1 MAYFSLYTPKKGHPM
16 QTLANTFADRTFG
29 YEQIAREGMVALYR
43 QTHTA
48 SGVVRYETVRL
59 HIQAAHTWPNGQTTP
74 EKEAYP
80 SSTAWGRRGWTFF
93 TLAEAQAHMQTLLAQ
108 PTTEEDEADPAPDD
122 GDAPVA

>member
-1 MAYFSLYTPKKGHPM
+1 MQSMARH
-16 QTLANTFADRTFG
+16 FADRTFQ
-29 YEQIAREGMVALYR
+29 YDQIAREGMVAIYT

-80 SSTAWGRRGWTFF
+80 SSAAWGRRGWTFF
-93 TLAEAQAHMQTLLAQ
+93 ALSAAQAHMQTLLAQ
-108 PTTEEDEADPAPDD
+108 QANEGDPATAEDDEAAPETEA
-122 GDAPVA
+122 GDAPLA

>member
-1 MAYFSLYTPKKGHPM
+1 M
-16 QTLANTFADRTFG
+16 QTLARTFADRTFS
-29 YEQIAREGMVALYR
+29 YEQLAREGMVALYA

-93 TLAEAQAHMQTLLAQ
+93 TRADAEAQMQTLLAQ
-108 PTTEEDEADPAPDD
+108 QTNDSDTEPTEGEEAVVETE
-122 GDAPVA
+122 